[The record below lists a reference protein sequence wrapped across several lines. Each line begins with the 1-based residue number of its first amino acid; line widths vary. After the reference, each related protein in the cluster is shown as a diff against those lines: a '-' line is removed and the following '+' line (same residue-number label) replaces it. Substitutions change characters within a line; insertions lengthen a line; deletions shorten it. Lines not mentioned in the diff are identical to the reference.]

1 MSAALSDAEL
11 IKATQDA
18 YGAVALTAGPDD
30 VDRKQPKICILS
42 GLIDTLI
49 LDTAKVAAS
58 FGYTAAEL
66 LAIPTEANLGL
77 SCGNPVGAA
86 TLKEVIELLI

>member
-1 MSAALSDAEL
+1 MWLLPVVFIDASA
-11 IKATQDA
+11 
-18 YGAVALTAGPDD
+18 
-30 VDRKQPKICILS
+30 
-42 GLIDTLI
+42 

-58 FGYTAAEL
+58 FGYTPAEL

-86 TLKEVIELLI
+86 TLNEVNIILTIFSFPRGDL